1 MRLLIKRFPDLAK
14 DVFDKCVTTNM
25 HRQVPGQPDLPR
37 SHDHRAKSVSADSP
51 NLKIIMDY
59 EFVDDTYSILTEV
72 EREEDVAAEEREV
85 WDDKGRL
92 LPNSRPYST
101 SR

>member
-1 MRLLIKRFPDLAK
+1 MISASPPICTGRSRDRL
-14 DVFDKCVTTNM
+14 T
-25 HRQVPGQPDLPR
+25 LPR

-59 EFVDDTYSILTEV
+59 EFVDDTYSILSEV
-72 EREEDVAAEEREV
+72 EKEEDVVAEEREV

-92 LPNSRPYST
+92 LPNSRPYSK